1 MWIFITL
8 FAAGCQSVRTA
19 YQNTLARET
28 GFLHAT
34 MSRSLFGLPLV
45 TVYLALCWYLFG
57 WVSVDNNPCFFVS
70 ASVCAIAQI
79 MATYFMLRAFQSGSF
94 ALGTLLAKT
103 EAVLAALIGLPLLHY
118 TLTIGSWIGVF
129 LGVLGAVVM
138 SVKWKNIKQAHK
150 DISLLLGLASGFCF
164 AVTSVA
170 ASMASH
176 SLSGSLITSAGIT
189 LWYVLAMQSIIL
201 CGIQIYRSK
210 DLLAPFKN
218 ELALSCKVG
227 VLSSLG
233 SIGWFTGFALVN
245 PALVK
250 TLGQIEIIG
259 TLYYSKVRFSE
270 KMTNQ
275 QWIGGAMIVMSVIL
289 VVVSTVK

>member
-19 YQNTLARET
+19 YQNTLARQT

-34 MSRSLFGLPLV
+34 MSRSLYGLPLV
-45 TVYLALCWYLFG
+45 SVYLVICWQVFG
-57 WVSVDNNPCFFVS
+57 WVSIGNHFTFFVA

-79 MATYFMLRAFQSGSF
+79 LATYFMLRAFQSGSF
-94 ALGTLLAKT
+94 AMGTLLAKT

-118 TLTIGSWIGVF
+118 TLTIGSWLGIF

-138 SVKWKNIKQAHK
+138 SVKWSNVRQAHK
-150 DISLLLGLASGFCF
+150 DISLLLGLGSGLCF
-164 AVTSVA
+164 AITSVT
-170 ASMASH
+170 ASIASH
-176 SLSGSLITSAGIT
+176 SLSGSLITSAGVT
-189 LWYVLAMQSIIL
+189 LWYVLALQSIIL
-201 CGIQIYRSK
+201 CGIQIYKSK
-210 DLLAPFKN
+210 DVLAPFKH
-218 ELALSCKVG
+218 EFALSCKVG

-250 TLGQIEIIG
+250 TLGQIEIVG
-259 TLYYSKVRFSE
+259 TLYYSKVRFAE
-270 KMTNQ
+270 KMTKQ
-275 QWIGGAMIVMSVIL
+275 QWIGGAMIVISVIL
-289 VVVSTVK
+289 VVTSTIK

>member
-57 WVSVDNNPCFFVS
+57 WVSVDNNPRFFVS
-70 ASVCAIAQI
+70 ASVCAITQI

-118 TLTIGSWIGVF
+118 TLTIGSWIGIF

-138 SVKWKNIKQAHK
+138 SVKWKNIKQAYK

-259 TLYYSKVRFSE
+259 TLYYSKVRFAE

>member
-19 YQNTLARET
+19 YQNTLARQT

-34 MSRSLFGLPLV
+34 MSRSLYGLPLV
-45 TVYLALCWYLFG
+45 SLYLVICWLLFG
-57 WVSVDNNPCFFVS
+57 WVAVDQNLTFFVA
-70 ASVCAIAQI
+70 ASICAIAQI

-94 ALGTLLAKT
+94 AMGTLLAKT

-118 TLTIGSWIGVF
+118 TLTIGSWLGIAF
-129 LGVLGAVVM
+129 GVLGAVVM
-138 SVKWKNIKQAHK
+138 SVKWQNIRQAHK
-150 DISLLLGLASGFCF
+150 DISLLLGLASGLCF
-164 AVTSVA
+164 AIASVT

-176 SLSGSLITSAGIT
+176 ALSGSLITSAGVT
-189 LWYVLAMQSIIL
+189 LWYVLALQSIIL
-201 CGIQIYRSK
+201 CSIQAYKSK
-210 DLLAPFKN
+210 DVLAPFKH
-218 ELALSCKVG
+218 EFTLSCKVG

-259 TLYYSKVRFSE
+259 TLYYSKVRFAE
-270 KMTNQ
+270 KITKQ
-275 QWIGGAMIVMSVIL
+275 QWVGGVMIVISVIL
-289 VVVSTVK
+289 VVTSTIK

>member
-57 WVSVDNNPCFFVS
+57 WVSVDNNPRFLVS

>member
-57 WVSVDNNPCFFVS
+57 WVSIDNNPRFFVS
-70 ASVCAIAQI
+70 ASVCAITQI

-103 EAVLAALIGLPLLHY
+103 EAVLAALIGLPMLHY
-118 TLTIGSWIGVF
+118 TLTIGSWIGIF

-270 KMTNQ
+270 KMTKQ

>member
-34 MSRSLFGLPLV
+34 MSRSLYGLPLV
-45 TVYLALCWYLFG
+45 SLYLILCWQVFD
-57 WVSVDNNPCFFVS
+57 WVSIENEVVFYIAATS
-70 ASVCAIAQI
+70 CAIAQI

-118 TLTIGSWIGVF
+118 TLTFGAWLGIAF
-129 LGVLGAVVM
+129 GVLGAVVM
-138 SVKWKNIKQAHK
+138 SVKWKNIRQAHK
-150 DISLLLGLASGFCF
+150 DASLLFGLGSGFCF
-164 AVTSVA
+164 AITSVT

-176 SLSGSLITSAGIT
+176 ALSGSLITSAGVT
-189 LWYVLAMQSIIL
+189 LWYVLALQSLIL
-201 CGIQIYRSK
+201 CGIQIVKSR
-210 DLLAPFKN
+210 DVFAPFRH

-250 TLGQIEIIG
+250 TLGQIEIVG
-259 TLYYSKVRFSE
+259 TLYYSKVRFAE
-270 KMTNQ
+270 KMTKQ
-275 QWIGGAMIVMSVIL
+275 QWVGGAMIVVSVML
-289 VVVSTVK
+289 VVTSTIK